1 MQNTMFLDRVFIQF
15 TNGSFG
21 KSPASRQAVKA
32 NPDQISA
39 TERKKKK

>member
-1 MQNTMFLDRVFIQF
+1 MFLDKVFIQF

-32 NPDQISA
+32 NPDQISVI
-39 TERKKKK
+39 ERKKEK